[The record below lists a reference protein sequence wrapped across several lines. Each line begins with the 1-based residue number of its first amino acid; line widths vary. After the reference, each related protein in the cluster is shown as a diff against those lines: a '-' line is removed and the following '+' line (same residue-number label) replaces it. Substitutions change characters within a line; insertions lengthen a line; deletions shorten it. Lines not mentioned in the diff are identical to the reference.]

1 MGTAVG
7 NTPIGNDFEIRL
19 RSQVEFPSPSR
30 VASEV
35 IALARDPDIEIAKV
49 AQAISRDP
57 AMTAKILRIANSAF
71 YAQRRPSKNL
81 RQAVVIIGLNAA
93 LTLALSFSLVSTL
106 RGCRPHGIDYRRFW
120 RRTLLAATA
129 ARAIGETLHL
139 GQEED
144 LFLAG
149 LLQDMAILAIARTSV
164 DFYAELP
171 QDAPHSAFVEHERKV
186 LGKDHAAF
194 GAMLLKSWNLPE
206 RLYQAVEQSHST
218 DTQATATDDGRFSSC
233 VAMGSELADAVL
245 ATNRPAALAALAGRM
260 HARLGLTDEQFTQVV
275 TRILNLIPEA
285 EDLYETSI
293 IDPNDAE
300 ALMAQAREMLTLR
313 NLHALREVH
322 ALQETAGLLLSRTE
336 QLEDA
341 NRRDGLTGVMNRAW
355 LDRHLEREF
364 TQAVMFQR
372 SLSVAFIDLDH
383 FKRINDTFGH
393 QTGDRILR
401 SCAQAVQASIRGSD
415 LVARYGGEE
424 FVVLLPGTDDEIA
437 RQVCERILSG
447 VRELRH
453 ESAHA
458 GLVTT
463 VSIGLATYTPQH
475 RFASASELVDAA
487 DHALYAAK
495 LRGRNRIECFAELD
509 IAMHSPL
516 ARESA

>member
-1 MGTAVG
+1 MGTPVV
-7 NTPIGNDFEIRL
+7 NTADFEVRL
-19 RSQVEFPSPSR
+19 RSQVDFPSPSR

-35 IALARDPDIEIAKV
+35 IALARDPDIEVAKV

-57 AMTAKILRIANSAF
+57 AMTAKVLRIANSAF

-81 RQAVVIIGLNAA
+81 RQALVIIGLNAA

-106 RGCRPHGIDYRRFW
+106 RGCRPHGIDYRRYW

-129 ARAIGETLHL
+129 CRALGEALHV
-139 GQEED
+139 GHEED

-149 LLQDMAILAIARTSV
+149 LLQDVAVLAIAKTSS
-164 DFYAELP
+164 DFYASLSPE
-171 QDAPHSAFVEHERKV
+171 ATHSALVTHEKQA

-206 RLYQAVEQSHST
+206 RLWHAVELSHSS
-218 DTQATATDDGRFSSC
+218 DTLASAGEDGRFNGC

-245 ATNRPAALAALAGRM
+245 ATDRPAALDGLATRM
-260 HARLGLTDEQFTQVV
+260 QKILGLGDEQFTEVV
-275 TRILNLIPEA
+275 TRILKLIPEA

-293 IDPNDAE
+293 IDQHDAE
-300 ALMAQAREMLTLR
+300 ALLAQAREMLTVR

-355 LDRHLEREF
+355 LDRHLDREF

-383 FKRINDTFGH
+383 FKKVNDTFGH
-393 QTGDRILR
+393 QMGDKVLR
-401 SCAQAVQASIRGSD
+401 SCAQAMQSSVRGSD
-415 LVARYGGEE
+415 IVARYGGEE
-424 FVVLLPGTDDEIA
+424 FVVLLPGTDDEMA
-437 RQVCERILSG
+437 RQVCERILG
-447 VRELRH
+447 TIRELRH
-453 ESAHA
+453 EASNATII
-458 GLVTT
+458 TT

-475 RFASASELVDAA
+475 RFASATELIDAA

-495 LRGRNRIECFAELD
+495 LRGRNRVDCFAELELGVPP
-509 IAMHSPL
+509 AM

>member
-1 MGTAVG
+1 MGTPA
-7 NTPIGNDFEIRL
+7 NIGTDFEVRL
-19 RSQVEFPSPSR
+19 RSQVDFPSPSR

-81 RQAVVIIGLNAA
+81 RQALVIVGLNAA

-106 RGCRPHGIDYRRFW
+106 RGCRPNGIDYRRYW

-129 ARAIGETLHL
+129 CRALGESLHL

-149 LLQDMAILAIARTSV
+149 LLQDVAILAIAKTTI
-164 DFYAELP
+164 DFYAGLP
-171 QDAPHSAFVEHERKV
+171 QEATHAAFIAHEHKT

-194 GAMLLKSWNLPE
+194 GAMLLKSWNLPD
-206 RLYQAVEQSHST
+206 RLWQAVERSHSA
-218 DTQATATDDGRFSSC
+218 DSVDANSEEGRFAC
-233 VAMGSELADAVL
+233 CIAMGSELADAVL
-245 ATNRPAALAALAGRM
+245 AADRPAALDALATRLKKL
-260 HARLGLTDEQFTQVV
+260 LGLSDEKFTEVV
-275 TRILNLIPEA
+275 TRILKLIPEA

-293 IDPNDAE
+293 IEPHDAE

-355 LDRHLEREF
+355 LDRHLDREF

-372 SLSVAFIDLDH
+372 SLSVAFVDLDH
-383 FKRINDTFGH
+383 FKKVNDTFGH
-393 QTGDRILR
+393 QMGDRILR
-401 SCAQAVQASIRGSD
+401 ACAQVMQSSVRGSD
-415 LVARYGGEE
+415 IVARYGGEE
-424 FVVLLPGTDDEIA
+424 FVILLPGTDDEIA
-437 RQVCERILSG
+437 RQVCQRIIAAI
-447 VRELRH
+447 RELRH
-453 ESAHA
+453 ESNNTSI
-458 GLVTT
+458 VTT

-475 RFASASELVDAA
+475 RFASATELLDAA

-495 LRGRNRIECFAELD
+495 LRGRNRIDCFAELEVGV
-509 IAMHSPL
+509 APSMT
-516 ARESA
+516 RESA

>member
-1 MGTAVG
+1 MGTQAS
-7 NTPIGNDFEIRL
+7 IGTDFEVRL
-19 RSQVEFPSPSR
+19 RSQVDFPSPSR

-81 RQAVVIIGLNAA
+81 RQALVIVGLNAA

-106 RGCRPHGIDYRRFW
+106 RGCRPHGIDYRRYW

-129 ARAIGETLHL
+129 CRALGESLHL

-149 LLQDMAILAIARTSV
+149 LLQDVAILAIARTAV
-164 DFYAELP
+164 DFYAEVP
-171 QDAPHSAFVEHERKV
+171 AESTHSALVALEQKV

-194 GAMLLKSWNLPE
+194 GAMLLKSWNLPD
-206 RLYQAVEQSHST
+206 RLCQAVERSHSA
-218 DTQATATDDGRFSSC
+218 DTIQTGTEEGRFQCC

-245 ATNRPAALAALAGRM
+245 AENRPAALDTLATRLKE
-260 HARLGLTDEQFTQVV
+260 HLGLSGERFTEVV
-275 TRILNLIPEA
+275 TRILKLIPEA

-293 IDPNDAE
+293 IDQNDAE

-355 LDRHLEREF
+355 LDRHLDREF

-372 SLSVAFIDLDH
+372 SLSVAFVDLDH
-383 FKRINDTFGH
+383 FKKVNDTFGH
-393 QTGDRILR
+393 QMGDRILKA
-401 SCAQAVQASIRGSD
+401 SAQVMQSTVRGSD
-415 LVARYGGEE
+415 IVARYGGEE
-424 FVVLLPGTDDEIA
+424 FVILLPGTDEEIA
-437 RQVCERILSG
+437 RQVCQRILG
-447 VRELRH
+447 AIRELRH
-453 ESAHA
+453 ESNNTSI
-458 GLVTT
+458 VTT

-475 RFASASELVDAA
+475 RFASATELLDAA

-495 LRGRNRIECFAELD
+495 LRGRNRIDCFAELEVGVHPT
-509 IAMHSPL
+509 A

>member
-1 MGTAVG
+1 MGTQA
-7 NTPIGNDFEIRL
+7 TAATDFEVRL
-19 RSQVEFPSPSR
+19 RSQVDFPSPSR
-30 VASEV
+30 VATEV
-35 IALARDPDIEIAKV
+35 IALARDPDIEVAKV
-49 AQAISRDP
+49 AEAISRDP

-81 RQAVVIIGLNAA
+81 RQALVIVGLNAA

-106 RGCRPHGIDYRRFW
+106 RGCRPHGIDYRRYW

-129 ARAIGETLHL
+129 CRVLGESLRV

-149 LLQDMAILAIARTSV
+149 LLQDVAILAIARTSV
-164 DFYAELP
+164 DFYAALAP
-171 QDAPHSAFVEHERKV
+171 DASHAVLVAHEKKV

-206 RLYQAVEQSHST
+206 RLWQAIERSHSPET
-218 DTQATATDDGRFSSC
+218 LATLGDEGRFAGC

-245 ATNRPAALAALAGRM
+245 AANRPAALDVLATRM
-260 HARLGLTDEQFTQVV
+260 RKFLGLSDEKFTEVV

-341 NRRDGLTGVMNRAW
+341 NKRDGLTGVLNRGW
-355 LDRHLEREF
+355 LDRHLDREF

-383 FKRINDTFGH
+383 FKKVNDTFGH

-401 SCAQAVQASIRGSD
+401 SCAQALQSSVRGSD
-415 LVARYGGEE
+415 VVARYGGEE
-424 FVVLLPGTDDEIA
+424 FLVLLPGTDEEIA
-437 RQVCERILSG
+437 RQVCERILETI
-447 VRELRH
+447 RELRH
-453 ESAHA
+453 EANNTTIM
-458 GLVTT
+458 TT

-475 RFASASELVDAA
+475 RFASSTELVDAA

-495 LRGRNRIECFAELD
+495 LRGRNRVDCFAELD
-509 IAMHSPL
+509 VGVVPPK

>member
-1 MGTAVG
+1 MGAQVSTA
-7 NTPIGNDFEIRL
+7 TEFEVRL
-19 RSQVEFPSPSR
+19 RSQVDFPSPSR

-35 IALARDPDIEIAKV
+35 ITLARDPDIEVAKV

-81 RQAVVIIGLNAA
+81 RQALVIVGLNAA

-106 RGCRPHGIDYRRFW
+106 KGCRPHGIDYRRYW
-120 RRTLLAATA
+120 RRTLMAATA
-129 ARAIGETLHL
+129 CRALGESLRV

-149 LLQDMAILAIARTSV
+149 LLQDVAILAIARTST
-164 DFYAELP
+164 DFYAELSP
-171 QDAPHSAFVEHERKV
+171 EATHAALVAHEKKS

-206 RLYQAVEQSHST
+206 RLWHAVELSHSPET
-218 DTQATATDDGRFSSC
+218 LDAKSEEGRFIGC

-245 ATNRPAALAALAGRM
+245 AADRPAALDALANRM
-260 HARLGLTDEQFTQVV
+260 RKFLGLSDEKFTEVV

-293 IDPNDAE
+293 IDQNDAE
-300 ALMAQAREMLTLR
+300 ALLAQAREMLTLR

-383 FKRINDTFGH
+383 FKKVNDTFGH
-393 QTGDRILR
+393 QMGDRILR
-401 SCAQAVQASIRGSD
+401 SCAQAMQSSVRGSD
-415 LVARYGGEE
+415 VVARYGGEE
-424 FVVLLPGTDDEIA
+424 FVVLLPGTDDEMA
-437 RQVCERILSG
+437 RQVCERMLAAI
-447 VRELRH
+447 REIRH
-453 ESAHA
+453 DANNTSI
-458 GLVTT
+458 VTT

-475 RFASASELVDAA
+475 RFASATELMDAA

-495 LRGRNRIECFAELD
+495 LRGRNRIDCFAELE
-509 IAMHSPL
+509 INGTPPR